1 MLGFK
6 FVTPQDYPKS
16 PPFAFLDEK
25 EDAEVVEMVDYLD
38 KGNRI
43 MFQYL
48 ADWSREPN
56 ITTPASLKKF
66 NITELLTK
74 VYQLFCQLPP
84 VSLSE
89 LFGAV
94 DDQPQML
101 KKLSSFKDE
110 VMQEQNEL
118 DDFDPMAEL

>member
-6 FVTPQDYPKS
+6 FVTPQDYPRS
-16 PPFAFLDEK
+16 APFAFLDEK

-48 ADWSREPN
+48 SDWGREPN

-66 NITELLTK
+66 NINELLTK
-74 VYQLFCQLPP
+74 VYQLFC
-84 VSLSE
+84 
-89 LFGAV
+89 
-94 DDQPQML
+94 
-101 KKLSSFKDE
+101 
-110 VMQEQNEL
+110 
-118 DDFDPMAEL
+118 